1 MKVYRFE
8 CGGPRLIGRADIPS
22 DVGSVYEMPLF
33 GAVTVIREQYAVGEV
48 APAPNSGEGAVP
60 ERALLLS
67 IEQRPELL
75 PGWQPLSS

>member
-1 MKVYRFE
+1 
-8 CGGPRLIGRADIPS
+8 
-22 DVGSVYEMPLF
+22 MPLF